1 MPCMKLP
8 TQYFPE
14 LLVDILYVIV
24 SKEKKKI
31 LVLGEYWTLVQG
43 NFISTNLTFHYGA

>member
-1 MPCMKLP
+1 MKLP

-24 SKEKKKI
+24 SKEKKKN
-31 LVLGEYWTLVQG
+31 LGAWGVLDTG
-43 NFISTNLTFHYGA
+43 SR